1 VLCCCG
7 NAGRHDV
14 DCRQQ
19 ADAVTDGVVPS
30 FADQLAA
37 AIMLVFLLAVATCAV
52 VSLIGGW

>member
-1 VLCCCG
+1 
-7 NAGRHDV
+7 
-14 DCRQQ
+14 
-19 ADAVTDGVVPS
+19 VTDGVVPS